1 MLRFKQFLKIWPN
14 LQNRYVLTGLVGLLW
29 VSFVSDI
36 DLIYLM
42 KSQRELNQLH
52 HQVRHLERSI
62 QTIELRLDDLSSNP
76 ERLEKF
82 AREQY
87 FMKRDNEDVFRI
99 LPPQVAADA

>member
-1 MLRFKQFLKIWPN
+1 MSRLKQLSNVWPG
-14 LQNRYVLTGLVGLLW
+14 LQNRYVITGIAGLMW

-36 DLIYLM
+36 DLIYLI
-42 KSQRELNQLH
+42 KSQRQLSQLQ
-52 HQVRHLERSI
+52 HQVRHLEGAI
-62 QTIELRLDDLSSNP
+62 QTIEQRLEDLSSNP

-99 LPPQVAADA
+99 INGFKTADT